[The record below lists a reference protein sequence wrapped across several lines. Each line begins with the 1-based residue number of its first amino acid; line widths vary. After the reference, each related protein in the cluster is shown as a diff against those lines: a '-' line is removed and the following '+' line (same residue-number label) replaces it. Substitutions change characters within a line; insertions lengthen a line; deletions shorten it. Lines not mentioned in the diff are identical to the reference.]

1 MEWQPLWKEFTGKDY
16 DDTPNKIMNVEDGI
30 RKYAEIIAF
39 WNWEK
44 VKEVLPEE
52 EIRNAV
58 DMGDYYVIQPNHHWW
73 NMSEFKEMIEAKG
86 KPISSVKEYASGTN
100 TEWLNQSQLA
110 DLISKT

>member
-52 EIRNAV
+52 EIRKRLHAAIKRSSNLDEEV
-58 DMGDYYVIQPNHHWW
+58 SSRLGFPSGIMHQIL
-73 NMSEFKEMIEAKG
+73 SE
-86 KPISSVKEYASGTN
+86 
-100 TEWLNQSQLA
+100 
-110 DLISKT
+110 SKIYKH